1 MRILFVGSGS
11 GGHVYPMY
19 SLLKEAKKRHDVT
32 YLVLAKSFEERLL
45 KDEDVDKIYLSYIY
59 KRLR

>member
-19 SLLKEAKKRHDVT
+19 SLLKEAKNVMT
-32 YLVLAKSFEERLL
+32 
-45 KDEDVDKIYLSYIY
+45 
-59 KRLR
+59 LRI